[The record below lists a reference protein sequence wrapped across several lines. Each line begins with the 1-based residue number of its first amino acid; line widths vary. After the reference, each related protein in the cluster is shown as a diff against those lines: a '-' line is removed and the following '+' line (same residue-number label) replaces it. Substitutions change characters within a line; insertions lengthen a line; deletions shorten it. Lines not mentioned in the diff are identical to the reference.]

1 MFQNHGKEQD
11 NERVARLKL
20 TTQLV
25 SHFEKNNND
34 DDNCASQ
41 RNWGGEAE
49 KRLMKIEN
57 PDAEWISGRSV
68 HQCFTGSDIPSAD
81 ETYRLALTKDWKAGL
96 H

>member
-1 MFQNHGKEQD
+1 MFQNHGEEKD

-41 RNWGGEAE
+41 RN
-49 KRLMKIEN
+49 
-57 PDAEWISGRSV
+57 
-68 HQCFTGSDIPSAD
+68 
-81 ETYRLALTKDWKAGL
+81 
-96 H
+96 